1 MTSLNFTHFEAF
13 GGALVNNFIGL
24 VSNLW
29 TTVTGG
35 MFSDPLV
42 LAGAFAFFIFMFFAY
57 TLLST
62 GSFEKATKIIID
74 MDDPFM
80 NNALVKGL
88 ILLILF
94 HTLMKP
100 IPVVQMTPI
109 VGYTNEASTAGVSE
123 DRIILGWLV
132 NDMKTT
138 TTWASPTL
146 GSATTNIAPGK
157 SGNQEIMYVPQV
169 FALLSW
175 IEDIY
180 YGFPDVINSEI
191 FVENTTTGKL
201 TYHDPTAAVTPTLM
215 SCVTDRTGL
224 VSMENNILAR
234 IDMGDIGNFSETCQ
248 TNLKTNSAGTPGI
261 WRESVQDSIIV
272 TLFGEQSVSEIL
284 TDFFEPID
292 RFFYYMTLSSFSEL
306 VIERLEATMGTQI
319 SITSANEMEG
329 KWSDNK
335 ADFQAE
341 IKKKIYNS
349 DKEIYESIVEI
360 KAKMSA
366 LSKYNGANAT
376 PKESMTVIRDI
387 VLNYRNIENGWRKNQ
402 SDSYNDLEKLAIP
415 KVTHRLS
422 PSTTASPNYLANLL
436 DAEIEVIKNNGLYFK
451 EENLKPLV
459 IAEDALINGIYD
471 EGSTAFGVYSIDY
484 DIQEDSFPDEKSAIA
499 KITAQWADIV
509 GDPREIATIANVSI
523 DTELTETDSLNTDT
537 NQYKEI
543 HQDIWAARKAVIS
556 RQLLLKY
563 VVSLKD
569 RIKGLHTKITEDKKT
584 CETPQKNAF
593 QSPADIADC
602 VSNEFLK
609 WSSVQI
615 QKDPEIKLPMV
626 YLGAYPSLL
635 YLTAGQA
642 VTDADDKTQSVLF
655 LPVTKVLDNLSNI
668 AILEAYQKPLV
679 FLSEIF
685 PTNIWEK
692 TSFDETQINFL
703 KTNTYLAP
711 YMKKTDGLSFVDP
724 NKVVTGQAK
733 VYTGVST
740 GSNSILSR
748 WKGDGSVDL
757 STDFNNVITAAGF
770 DTGGAVTISNDNPN
784 FSKFHDFVGR
794 NITLQRNGEGLT
806 VDFIA
811 ARNTFKTSFAKELG
825 AKNVKARKYVAS
837 FKNMILSLKNY
848 TEVRSS
854 TLVVFDK
861 ETRESLAGSGIKVI
875 YGGSTVSSILTLN
888 ELETTSFIK
897 ILDGMIAFKYKNAID
912 MVKNNI
918 ESYVKSEEASSD
930 REKEI
935 AAANEYNADIEQQS
949 NAEIKT
955 AISVAKKEFSKLV
968 LTTQNKLRN
977 VSDEIG
983 ITIRLGSIEIPLP
996 PTIIGD
1002 YSRSTSKGNIEHRLG
1017 QLTALHLEFKKPGGL
1032 HTAAQIKIPPTLIG
1046 SSILKEVSLNRAM
1059 IGIDNTGGLWP
1070 SIVRSVWQLATIPM
1084 NFLREFQNTASVK
1097 VSDYELNTNDIY
1109 NPEILL
1115 GAFNSDEKKVLSGG
1129 IISQSSTGYDF
1140 TNPNYLIPS
1149 LDSSVSDVWNNL
1161 KEMMSVGGIL
1171 TTIGIGVVLTGLGLT
1186 TVFVGMI
1193 LTFIMAMVIGLA
1205 SMVFAM
1211 IFRTVSIFVLGIAV
1225 GIMGFFNATIW
1236 FPLSLFIW
1244 SLTYDYKKK
1253 DTVEELKPLLRALK
1267 VNPSLTFW
1275 LAIRQLS
1282 GWMVAITVMVAIIS
1296 IDHNFLEPIQKSI
1309 SFEAWLGEMMGSDIG
1324 VLRSYMVSFVLGGFY
1339 ILLLIKG
1346 YSLIEQ
1352 YFKKQTVDDPALSA
1366 AKKMVDDTKT
1376 MWQKLNKKGK

>member
-1 MTSLNFTHFEAF
+1 MKIKDIQTIV
-13 GGALVNNFIGL
+13 VNAEMRNWVFI
-24 VSNLW
+24 
-29 TTVTGG
+29 
-35 MFSDPLV
+35 
-42 LAGAFAFFIFMFFAY
+42 
-57 TLLST
+57 
-62 GSFEKATKIIID
+62 KIITDQDIYGWGE
-74 MDDPFM
+74 
-80 NNALVKGL
+80 ATVEWK
-88 ILLILF
+88 
-94 HTLMKP
+94 TRA
-100 IPVVQMTPI
+100 VV
-109 VGYTNEASTAGVSE
+109 GA
-123 DRIILGWLV
+123 
-132 NDMKTT
+132 
-138 TTWASPTL
+138 
-146 GSATTNIAPGK
+146 
-157 SGNQEIMYVPQV
+157 
-169 FALLSW
+169 
-175 IEDIY
+175 IED
-180 YGFPDVINSEI
+180 
-191 FVENTTTGKL
+191 
-201 TYHDPTAAVTPTLM
+201 
-215 SCVTDRTGL
+215 
-224 VSMENNILAR
+224 
-234 IDMGDIGNFSETCQ
+234 
-248 TNLKTNSAGTPGI
+248 
-261 WRESVQDSIIV
+261 
-272 TLFGEQSVSEIL
+272 
-284 TDFFEPID
+284 
-292 RFFYYMTLSSFSEL
+292 
-306 VIERLEATMGTQI
+306 
-319 SITSANEMEG
+319 
-329 KWSDNK
+329 
-335 ADFQAE
+335 
-341 IKKKIYNS
+341 
-349 DKEIYESIVEI
+349 
-360 KAKMSA
+360 
-366 LSKYNGANAT
+366 
-376 PKESMTVIRDI
+376 
-387 VLNYRNIENGWRKNQ
+387 
-402 SDSYNDLEKLAIP
+402 
-415 KVTHRLS
+415 
-422 PSTTASPNYLANLL
+422 
-436 DAEIEVIKNNGLYFK
+436 
-451 EENLKPLV
+451 LKPL
-459 IAEDALINGIYD
+459 IIDPEALISGIYD
-471 EGSTAFGVYSIDY
+471 EGSTAFGVYYIDY
-484 DIQEDSFPDEKSAIA
+484 DITSGEGFPDKNSGIA
-499 KITAQWADIV
+499 KITAEWDNIV
-509 GDPREIATIANVSI
+509 GAEREIATIESVSI
-523 DTELTETDSLNTDT
+523 DTELTETDELNTDT

-563 VVSLKD
+563 VLTLKS
-569 RIKGLHTKITEDKKT
+569 RIDGLYTKVTEDKKT
-584 CETPQKNAF
+584 CETPK
-593 QSPADIADC
+593 PGVTIADC
-602 VSNEFLK
+602 VSNAFLE
-609 WSSVQI
+609 SSYVKLDRNQ
-615 QKDPEIKLPMV
+615 PLNLPMV

-635 YLTAGQA
+635 YSTTSNRQK
-642 VTDADDKTQSVLF
+642 DPDDGTSSVLF
-655 LPVTKVLDNLSNI
+655 LPVTKVLDRLSNT
-668 AILEAYQKPLV
+668 AVLEPHQEPLV
-679 FLSEIF
+679 FLSEVF

-692 TSFDETQINFL
+692 TSFDEKQIIFL

-711 YMKKTDGLSFVDP
+711 YMEATDGLSFVDP

-740 GSNSILSR
+740 GSNSILSS
-748 WKGDGSVDL
+748 WNGDDSVDL

-770 DTGGAVTISNDNPN
+770 DTGGAVTISNNIPN

-794 NITLQRNGEGLT
+794 NITLQKNGEGLSI
-806 VDFIA
+806 DFIA

-825 AKNVKARKYVAS
+825 AKNIKARKYVAS

-848 TEVRSS
+848 TEVKSS

-861 ETRESLAGSGIKVI
+861 ETRESLAGAGIKVR
-875 YGGSTVSSILTLN
+875 YGGSTASSTLTLN

-897 ILDGMIAFKYKNAID
+897 ILDGMIAFKYKDAID
-912 MVKNNI
+912 LVKKNI
-918 ESYVKSEEASSD
+918 ESYVESEEASSD

-935 AAANEYNADIEQQS
+935 SAAIEYNADIEQQS
-949 NAEIKT
+949 NAAVKK
-955 AISVAKKEFSKLV
+955 AISVAKKEFTKLV
-968 LTTQNKLRN
+968 NST
-977 VSDEIG
+977 
-983 ITIRLGSIEIPLP
+983 ITLLQTASSSSNAVNATLGSIEIPVF
-996 PTIIGD
+996 PTINGD
-1002 YSRSTSKGNIEHRLG
+1002 YSSSNFKDIIERRLG
-1017 QLTALHLEFKKPGGL
+1017 QLTALHLEYKKPGGL
-1032 HTAAQIKIPPTLIG
+1032 QEAALIKVPPTLTG
-1046 SSILKEVSLNRAM
+1046 SSKLKEVSLNRAM
-1059 IGIDNTGGLWP
+1059 IGLDNTGGLWP

-1097 VSDYELNTNDIY
+1097 VSDYELNTSDIY

-1296 IDHNFLEPIQKSI
+1296 IDHNFLEPIQKTI

-1324 VLRSYMVSFVLGGFY
+1324 MLRSYMVSFVLGGFY